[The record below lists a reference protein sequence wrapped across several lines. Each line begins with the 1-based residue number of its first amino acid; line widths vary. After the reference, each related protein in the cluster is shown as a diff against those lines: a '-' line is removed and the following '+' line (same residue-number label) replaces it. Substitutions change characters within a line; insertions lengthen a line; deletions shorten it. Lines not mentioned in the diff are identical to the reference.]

1 MNDLPRQKLKEI
13 IIQYGRSLCDEP
25 QRCEGLLRD
34 LCGQYK
40 KEIAVLVGALK
51 ERVPADLL
59 ASQNS
64 TPAVVFLARLT
75 KKLQDNLGLAEE
87 AARWAVESWALA
99 LGVISSNDV
108 KTNPSSDPPIPTP
121 IPTPVPDSA
130 GQPTSSFSVP
140 STIPVQLPVN
150 PVTIPSQPVPPPTP
164 PSPSN
169 NWTKIAIALGSVGV
183 LALVGSVVHFQEQ
196 QKQASD
202 REIAEL
208 KAREEQRLEAEQR
221 QRKEAER
228 QRKEAEQQLAEEQ
241 SRRQEAEARLE
252 AERQKS
258 ETFVPSE
265 SVNQDINEGE
275 AISLI
280 ENLYYA
286 LSEKNFDQA
295 RSLYSP
301 QLAESFS
308 SPSFFS
314 QFKRVTVE
322 DLQVTSR
329 TDTSINFIGQNT
341 YVYPDGS
348 TQRELR
354 SYTVRNLD
362 GELKITASEFIK
374 VTKFR

>member
-1 MNDLPRQKLKEI
+1 MIYPVKNSRKLLFNMVVLP
-13 IIQYGRSLCDEP
+13 
-25 QRCEGLLRD
+25 
-34 LCGQYK
+34 
-40 KEIAVLVGALK
+40 
-51 ERVPADLL
+51 
-59 ASQNS
+59 
-64 TPAVVFLARLT
+64 VVFLARLT

-99 LGVISSNDV
+99 LGVISSNDL

-130 GQPTSSFSVP
+130 GQPTSSFSVS

-183 LALVGSVVHFQEQ
+183 LALAGSVVHFQEQ

-221 QRKEAER
+221 QREEAER
-228 QRKEAEQQLAEEQ
+228 RRKEAEQQLAEEQ
-241 SRRQEAEARLE
+241 RRRQEAEARLE

>member
-25 QRCEGLLRD
+25 QRC
-34 LCGQYK
+34 
-40 KEIAVLVGALK
+40 AVLVGALK

-99 LGVISSNDV
+99 LGVISSNDL
-108 KTNPSSDPPIPTP
+108 KTNPSSDPPIPTPVPTP

-130 GQPTSSFSVP
+130 GQPTSSFSVS

-169 NWTKIAIALGSVGV
+169 NWTKIAIAISSVGV
-183 LALVGSVVHFQEQ
+183 LALAGSVVHFQEQ

-221 QRKEAER
+221 QREEAER
-228 QRKEAEQQLAEEQ
+228 RRKEAEQQLAEEQ
-241 SRRQEAEARLE
+241 RRRQEAEARLE
-252 AERQKS
+252 AARQY
-258 ETFVPSE
+258 PSQPQIQPP
-265 SVNQDINEGE
+265 SQPPPKVSSSGTNATVSGTPGT
-275 AISLI
+275 
-280 ENLYYA
+280 
-286 LSEKNFDQA
+286 KNI
-295 RSLYSP
+295 RSGAGTAYG
-301 QLAESFS
+301 
-308 SPSFFS
+308 
-314 QFKRVTVE
+314 VV
-322 DLQVTSR
+322 
-329 TDTSINFIGQNT
+329 G
-341 YVYPDGS
+341 
-348 TQRELR
+348 
-354 SYTVRNLD
+354 TVRT
-362 GELKITASEFIK
+362 GERLQILGSSYDRGGYQWYK
-374 VTKFR
+374 VYHPQSGTTGWIAAQLISSD

>member
-1 MNDLPRQKLKEI
+1 
-13 IIQYGRSLCDEP
+13 
-25 QRCEGLLRD
+25 
-34 LCGQYK
+34 
-40 KEIAVLVGALK
+40 
-51 ERVPADLL
+51 
-59 ASQNS
+59 
-64 TPAVVFLARLT
+64 
-75 KKLQDNLGLAEE
+75 
-87 AARWAVESWALA
+87 
-99 LGVISSNDV
+99 
-108 KTNPSSDPPIPTP
+108 
-121 IPTPVPDSA
+121 
-130 GQPTSSFSVP
+130 
-140 STIPVQLPVN
+140 
-150 PVTIPSQPVPPPTP
+150 
-164 PSPSN
+164 

-286 LSEKNFDQA
+286 LSEKN
-295 RSLYSP
+295 
-301 QLAESFS
+301 
-308 SPSFFS
+308 
-314 QFKRVTVE
+314 
-322 DLQVTSR
+322 
-329 TDTSINFIGQNT
+329 
-341 YVYPDGS
+341 
-348 TQRELR
+348 
-354 SYTVRNLD
+354 
-362 GELKITASEFIK
+362 
-374 VTKFR
+374 

>member
-13 IIQYGRSLCDEP
+13 IIQYGRSLYDEP

-34 LCGQYK
+34 LCGQYQ

-64 TPAVVFLARLT
+64 TPPVVFLARLT

-99 LGVISSNDV
+99 LGVISSNDL

-121 IPTPVPDSA
+121 IPTPVPDSP
-130 GQPTSSFSVP
+130 GQPTSSFSVS

-169 NWTKIAIALGSVGV
+169 NWTKIAIAISSVGV
-183 LALVGSVVHFQEQ
+183 LALAGSVVHFQEQ

-221 QRKEAER
+221 QREEAER
-228 QRKEAEQQLAEEQ
+228 RRKEAEQQLAEEQ
-241 SRRQEAEARLE
+241 RRRQEAEARLE

>member
-1 MNDLPRQKLKEI
+1 
-13 IIQYGRSLCDEP
+13 
-25 QRCEGLLRD
+25 
-34 LCGQYK
+34 
-40 KEIAVLVGALK
+40 IAVLVGALK

-99 LGVISSNDV
+99 LEVISSNDL
-108 KTNPSSDPPIPTP
+108 KTNPSLAPPIPTPVPTP
-121 IPTPVPDSA
+121 IPTPVTDSA
-130 GQPTSSFSVP
+130 GQPTSSFSVS

-221 QRKEAER
+221 QREEAER

-241 SRRQEAEARLE
+241 SRRQEAEVRLE
-252 AERQKS
+252 AERQY
-258 ETFVPSE
+258 PSQPQIPPP
-265 SVNQDINEGE
+265 SQPPPKVSSSGTNATVSGTPGT
-275 AISLI
+275 
-280 ENLYYA
+280 
-286 LSEKNFDQA
+286 KNI
-295 RSLYSP
+295 RSG
-301 QLAESFS
+301 AG
-308 SPSFFS
+308 
-314 QFKRVTVE
+314 TVYG
-322 DLQVTSR
+322 VVR
-329 TDTSINFIGQNT
+329 
-341 YVYPDGS
+341 
-348 TQRELR
+348 
-354 SYTVRNLD
+354 TVRTGDRLQILGSSYD
-362 GELKITASEFIK
+362 RGGYQWYK
-374 VTKFR
+374 VYHPQSGTTGWIAAQLISSD

>member
-34 LCGQYK
+34 LCGQYQ

-99 LGVISSNDV
+99 LGVISSNDL
-108 KTNPSSDPPIPTP
+108 KTNPSSAPPIPTPVPTP

-221 QRKEAER
+221 QREEAER

-241 SRRQEAEARLE
+241 RRRQEVEARLE
-252 AERQKS
+252 AERKY
-258 ETFVPSE
+258 PSQPQIQPP
-265 SVNQDINEGE
+265 SQPPPKVSSSGTNATVSGTPGTKNIRSG
-275 AISLI
+275 AGTA
-280 ENLYYA
+280 YA
-286 LSEKNFDQA
+286 
-295 RSLYSP
+295 
-301 QLAESFS
+301 
-308 SPSFFS
+308 
-314 QFKRVTVE
+314 VV
-322 DLQVTSR
+322 
-329 TDTSINFIGQNT
+329 G
-341 YVYPDGS
+341 
-348 TQRELR
+348 
-354 SYTVRNLD
+354 TVRTGDRLQILGSSYD
-362 GELKITASEFIK
+362 RGGYQWYK
-374 VTKFR
+374 VYHPQSGTTGWIAAQLISSD